1 MDVCRKEYTTPYLIA
16 SCATTSGIRLFRFGL
31 FRVGGWVCVG
41 VGGFVWVWVFRI
53 QKIINLFI
61 SYVFHTH
68 THPPP
73 HTKHLRGCRSV
84 A

>member
-31 FRVGGWVCVG
+31 FRVGGWVG
-41 VGGFVWVWVFRI
+41 GWVGGFVWVWVWVFRI

-68 THPPP
+68 THP
-73 HTKHLRGCRSV
+73 HTRNTSV
-84 A
+84 VAVR